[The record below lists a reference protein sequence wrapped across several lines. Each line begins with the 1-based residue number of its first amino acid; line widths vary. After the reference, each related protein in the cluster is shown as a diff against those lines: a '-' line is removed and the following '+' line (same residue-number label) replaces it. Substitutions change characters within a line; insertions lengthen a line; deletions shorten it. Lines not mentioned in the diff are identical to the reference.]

1 MHHFFVT
8 PDQIVEGRIRI
19 VGPDV
24 HHMRNA
30 LRIREGEKVLISD
43 GAGQDYLCRVLR
55 LERDEALTAV
65 ESACKESRELPAR
78 IWLFQGLP
86 KSDKMEW
93 IIQKAVE
100 LGAAGIVPVATKH
113 VVVKLDARKEESRLR
128 RWQAIA
134 EGAAKQS
141 KRSVVPKV
149 LGIMTLKEAFA
160 YTEKEGFHLR
170 VIPYEL
176 TEGMESTK
184 KALSQVEPGR
194 KMAVFIGPE
203 GGFDENE
210 IELAMDMG
218 VEPVS
223 LGRRIL
229 RTETAGLVALSALM
243 LRLEGGGGYKLDC
256 CRETRNQR

>member
-100 LGAAGIVPVATKH
+100 LGVDSITPVMTRRCVSKPDSKSMAK
-113 VVVKLDARKEESRLR
+113 KLERYNR
-128 RWQAIA
+128 IA
-134 EGAAKQS
+134 LEAAKQS
-141 KRSVVPKV
+141 GRGKVPQVCPMLDLPQALDEMAQTSCPILFYENATAPAKQVIDGAGKEIAV
-149 LGIMTLKEAFA
+149 L
-160 YTEKEGFHLR
+160 
-170 VIPYEL
+170 
-176 TEGMESTK
+176 
-184 KALSQVEPGR
+184 
-194 KMAVFIGPE
+194 IGSE
-203 GGFDENE
+203 GGFDESE
-210 IELAMDMG
+210 VELAIQKG
-218 VEPVS
+218 CQVLS
-223 LGRRIL
+223 LGKRIL
-229 RTETAGLVALSALM
+229 RCETAPLAALSIIM
-243 LRLEGGGGYKLDC
+243 F
-256 CRETRNQR
+256 ETGNM